1 MRWLLI
7 AAALL
12 FTGPASAGQ
21 VIELNRC
28 DGGPVYEAGDRARA
42 WKRNGDTVIIKHWQ
56 ISSCALAVLE
66 AKRIGVKVCYA
77 KKGDP
82 ILWLHQTRYSH
93 NGRWMYRD
101 EAKIRFG
108 ISSPVN
114 GYKKLHA
121 RQVGIPACS
130 DKLVATRKVLPK
142 AEVWYPRSK
151 SYGKRSPWN

>member
-1 MRWLLI
+1 MKKFILGAVAVI
-7 AAALL
+7 VLL
-12 FTGPASAGQ
+12 FLAGMFIPISFAGQ

-28 DGGPVYEAGDRARA
+28 DGGPVYAAGDRARA

-66 AKRIGVKVCYA
+66 AKRLGVKVCYA

-82 ILWLHQTRYSH
+82 ILWLHQTKV
-93 NGRWMYRD
+93 NAGKRWIFRD

-121 RQVGIPACS
+121 RQVGIPACP
-130 DKLVATRKVLPK
+130 DGLKATRKVLPR
-142 AEVWYPRSK
+142 AEVWRL
-151 SYGKRSPWN
+151 R

>member
-1 MRWLLI
+1 MVLRMRWLLV

-12 FTGPASAGQ
+12 FAGPASAGQ

-42 WKRNGDTVIIKHWQ
+42 WKRNGDTVIIKSWQ

-66 AKRIGVKVCYA
+66 AKRLGVKVCYA
-77 KKGDP
+77 KRGDP
-82 ILWLHQTRYSH
+82 ILWLHQTKFQTKDKK
-93 NGRWMYRD
+93 GRIVWGFRD
-101 EAKIRFG
+101 ETLIRFG

-121 RQVGIPACS
+121 RQVGIPACK
-130 DKLVATRKVLPK
+130 DGLVATRKIR
-142 AEVWYPRSK
+142 PRPEIW
-151 SYGKRSPWN
+151 RLR